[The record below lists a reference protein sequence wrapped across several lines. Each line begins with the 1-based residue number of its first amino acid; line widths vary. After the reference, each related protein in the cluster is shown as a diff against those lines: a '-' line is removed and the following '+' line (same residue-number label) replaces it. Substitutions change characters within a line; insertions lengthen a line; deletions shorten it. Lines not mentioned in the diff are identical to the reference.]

1 MGTQVSVSASE
12 TMECPL
18 CLGEGKLKRA
28 EVLERL
34 GMKDFAR
41 VAQLSAEE
49 AFRLLRQKH
58 TQDESNAWVRF
69 ETELT
74 KQVTAITERY
84 NSQLQT
90 LRNEKGGLEVRLQEL
105 EKNQAEMLK
114 NAKESERLETEKG
127 LRDEM
132 LALDGRI
139 KELEAQA
146 KVAESQ
152 KAVEVERVRLEL
164 EGKLGA
170 EQTQNKDLTRRVD
183 DYFGEITKL
192 RERNTELEAEM
203 AKVARVGK
211 REEMDF
217 ADEARTWAGIW
228 ISEKLSKY
236 GDYILAY
243 RDPSGSPL
251 EPRMLVDNKDKESII
266 TEGDIDKLIRDANE
280 RSIPVA
286 VLLTR
291 DENQLRQLDRDT
303 RWSPKD
309 GIWILRTTRQWLPR
323 DLDVLKPLFER
334 MRVEGSDFLQ
344 KNAALAEEVRRT
356 FADIDEIEK
365 ELRKASR
372 AIESASDLVGSYRV
386 RLQSLCDVAATEK
399 ITARVADIDPSS
411 AEPRT
416 VVA

>member
-18 CLGEGKLKRA
+18 CLGEGRLKRA

-49 AFRLLRQKH
+49 AFRLLRQKQ

-90 LRNEKGGLEVRLQEL
+90 LRNEKGGLEIRLQEL
-105 EKNQAEMLK
+105 ENNQAEILK
-114 NAKESERLETEKG
+114 NAKQSERLETEKG

-309 GIWILRTTRQWLPR
+309 GIWILRTTRQWLAR

-399 ITARVADIDPSS
+399 ITSRLAGIDPNS